1 MMAKPRIPAPLPSFR
16 PLPPHK
22 SIFVEHSLLI
32 PVSLEYFPPVKEVR
46 WGAGRWVRLWLGG
59 GVGGS
64 VLRLVD

>member
-1 MMAKPRIPAPLPSFR
+1 MMAKPRIPAPLPSLR

-32 PVSLEYFPPVKEVR
+32 PVSLEYFPPERGEVECR
-46 WGAGRWVRLWLGG
+46 WWVRLWLGD

-64 VLRLVD
+64 VLRAC